1 LRVSALIP
9 TYNRRTQVLRAIDS
23 VLAQTAPVDEI
34 VVVDD
39 GSPDGSAEAIR
50 SRYGSRVTLLQ
61 QENAGVSAARNRG
74 ICEARGEWIA
84 FLDSDDVWLPTKIE
98 RQFEAL
104 AALGDEFGVC
114 FTDCVFEGNPEK
126 KLSVFQETG
135 FESAP
140 KFGPLEDP
148 AKYVLAEREPFYTQ
162 SLLVRRSLL
171 QGSSGFDHALV
182 LREDTDVLFRLTFRT
197 KFCFTSEAL
206 VRIDRNPSRS
216 VGLCNLYAMRDDRMF
231 DSLRLLY
238 TKWLA
243 LPEVAGTEYEQP
255 LREMLRKLYYNS
267 IESKFHE
274 LKIGPAFREIGRL
287 NAMGEGYA
295 SILSTLVSH
304 KIGKLWHGRGS
315 PKRTGEPE
323 LVGRGS
329 DLA

>member
-1 LRVSALIP
+1 
-9 TYNRRTQVLRAIDS
+9 LRAIES

-39 GSPDGSAEAIR
+39 GSTDGSAEAIR

-74 ICEARGEWIA
+74 IREARGEWIA

-104 AALGDEFGVC
+104 AALGDGFGVC

-126 KLSVFQETG
+126 KLSVFQEIG
-135 FESAP
+135 FEGAP

-171 QGSSGFDHALV
+171 QGSGGFDQALV

-197 KFCFTSEAL
+197 NFCFTSEAL
-206 VRIDRNPSRS
+206 VRIDRNPSRL

-243 LPEVAGTEYEQP
+243 LPEVAGTEFELP
-255 LREMLRKLYYNS
+255 LREMLRRLYYNS

-274 LKIGPAFREIGRL
+274 LKIRPAFREIGRL
-287 NAMGEGYA
+287 NAMGDGYA

-304 KIGKLWHGRGS
+304 KIWKLRHGRGS

-329 DLA
+329 GVA